1 MAVFDDPN
9 RELDRLQRQLLAEE
23 EENLE
28 DILEEYG
35 EEDYDTLFEEDY
47 EEETREP
54 LYRNHANGYGADIRN
69 FANGYRGEALID
81 EEDDRHFDYDDY
93 VRGKKRSGVGRFLL
107 ILLLLGIAVAAAGK
121 AVGVW

>member
-9 RELDRLQRQLLAEE
+9 RELDRLQRQLLEE
-23 EENLE
+23 EDELE

-54 LYRNHANGYGADIRN
+54 LYRNHANNYGADIRN
-69 FANGYRGEALID
+69 FANGYRGEALMD

-93 VRGKKRSGVGRFLL
+93 VRGKKRRGPGRLLL
-107 ILLLLGIAVAAAGK
+107 ILILLGIAAAAAGK

>member
-23 EENLE
+23 EEELE

-35 EEDYDTLFEEDY
+35 EEGYDTLFEEDY

-54 LYRNHANGYGADIRN
+54 LYRNHANSYGADIRN
-69 FANGYRGEALID
+69 FANGYRGEALMD
-81 EEDDRHFDYDDY
+81 AADDRNFDYDEY
-93 VRGKKRSGVGRFLL
+93 IRAKKRPRRGRFLL
-107 ILLLLGIAVAAAGK
+107 ILVLLALAAAAAGK
-121 AVGVW
+121 AVGLW